1 MTETTHNPPAELHR
15 VSCLRENLTSSSY
28 GEELET
34 GPTAWSGTAPVP
46 YPTVVLQ
53 MDQAA
58 SAHQGVFRHQ
68 RERGENANLD
78 RHSVYVLVAI
88 VKKRL
93 GVAASLYT
101 ILQILSL
108 TLFEKKPLDQLLND
122 IALQN
127 LDPVDS
133 NQLNLFS

>member
-1 MTETTHNPPAELHR
+1 MSDLLVYSAF
-15 VSCLRENLTSSSY
+15 
-28 GEELET
+28 
-34 GPTAWSGTAPVP
+34 GTN
-46 YPTVVLQ
+46 
-53 MDQAA
+53 
-58 SAHQGVFRHQ
+58 
-68 RERGENANLD
+68 ENAVKTQIWIAI
-78 RHSVYVLVAI
+78 SVYVLGAI

-127 LDPVDS
+127 LDSVDS